1 MKNLQEISNQDL
13 LREVS
18 NRFKEEKLEVIC
30 NFCKEKISNVSL
42 SIYWNGEYYHFQNKC
57 YDKNKE
63 VEKLVNATIRI

>member
-42 SIYWNGEYYHFQNKC
+42 SIY
-57 YDKNKE
+57 
-63 VEKLVNATIRI
+63 